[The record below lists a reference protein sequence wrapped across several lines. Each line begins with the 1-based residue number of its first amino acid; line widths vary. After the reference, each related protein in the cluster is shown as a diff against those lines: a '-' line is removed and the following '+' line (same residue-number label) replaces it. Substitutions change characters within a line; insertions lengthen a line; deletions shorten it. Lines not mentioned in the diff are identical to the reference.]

1 MTHACVPSAAF
12 TGGDVA
18 RVGDESAGSPGA
30 DINPNAR
37 NAASPPPDR
46 FDVLPATAQ
55 VAFQQADYAAWNV
68 WSSLSSRPL
77 LPFKY
82 QHIGDMMVLGKTDAA
97 VALPVGDAT
106 LDGPLAAALRR
117 AAYLYRMPTNE
128 HRAKLATSWLEQGAE
143 LAAKEAPGILK
154 SLGVPLPDFLAPN
167 NNRP

>member
-1 MTHACVPSAAF
+1 MTLTP
-12 TGGDVA
+12 
-18 RVGDESAGSPGA
+18 
-30 DINPNAR
+30 
-37 NAASPPPDR
+37 
-46 FDVLPATAQ
+46 Q
-55 VAFQQADYAAWNV
+55 QQADYAAWNV

-106 LDGPLAAALRR
+106 LDGPIAAALRR

>member
-1 MTHACVPSAAF
+1 MIASAAAEPAIDSDCS
-12 TGGDVA
+12 T
-18 RVGDESAGSPGA
+18 S
-30 DINPNAR
+30 
-37 NAASPPPDR
+37 AASDLTWPAASAEALTSVVCASRAPDR
-46 FDVLPATAQ
+46 TE
-55 VAFQQADYAAWNV
+55 
-68 WSSLSSRPL
+68 
-77 LPFKY
+77 
-82 QHIGDMMVLGKTDAA
+82 AA

-106 LDGPLAAALRR
+106 LDGPIAAALRR